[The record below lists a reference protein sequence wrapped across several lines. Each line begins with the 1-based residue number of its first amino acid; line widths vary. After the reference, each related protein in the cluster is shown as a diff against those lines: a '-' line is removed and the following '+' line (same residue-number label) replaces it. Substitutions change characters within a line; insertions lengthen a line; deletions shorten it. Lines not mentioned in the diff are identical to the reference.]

1 MTDRERFLAAL
12 TRPVTLQSGA
22 TVTIRAWG
30 LDHIEQH
37 TSDFFAFLRLF
48 VQGVRGAAIEEQPAL
63 LGLLGRVARSSLADP
78 ADADL
83 LTVADI
89 PTVAQAVYDLN
100 GLDNV
105 AGKLIG
111 LLTRAQ
117 QAVSDALPA
126 NPSTSPS

>member
-22 TVTIRAWG
+22 TVTLRAWG

-63 LGLLGRVARSSLADP
+63 LGLLGRVARSSLTDP

-83 LTVADI
+83 LTVADL
-89 PTVAQAVYDLN
+89 PEVAQAIYDLN
-100 GLDNV
+100 GLDRV

-126 NPSTSPS
+126 NPSTSPT